1 MTLPTYKV
9 ELAPHA
15 LRSLRKLERP
25 LQVRIAHAIDSL
37 AADPRPHGAVK
48 LSGEDDLYRIRTG
61 DYRIIYSV
69 VDRVLTVLVI
79 AIGHRRDVYRR

>member
-1 MTLPTYKV
+1 MTRPIYNV
-9 ELAPHA
+9 ELAPAA

-25 LQVRIAHAIDSL
+25 VQVRIAHAIDLL

-48 LSGEDDLYRIRTG
+48 LSGEDDLYRIKTG

-69 VDRVLTVLVI
+69 VDRVLTVLV
-79 AIGHRRDVYRR
+79 